1 MNDNA
6 KIQRYIFDIYGKTG
20 ACTQTNT
27 RIVPFLDRPKDYRVA
42 VEGFVTTCS
51 TDFGDCVKLIFET
64 SSIPVVQSN
73 LADNAVIQRK
83 QVGEYHLSKSESD
96 SKNNFIS
103 YRHQFYE
110 EYDLDS
116 DSPLRVMDLF
126 VYRQDKQ
133 GVITPLLLD
142 ENGGLSLTLV
152 FVRKD

>member
-1 MNDNA
+1 MNDNSQ
-6 KIQRYIFDIYGKTG
+6 IMRYVFDIYNKTG
-20 ACTQTNT
+20 LCQQTNT

-42 VEGFVTTCS
+42 VEAFVTTSS

-64 SSIPVVQSN
+64 SNIPVVQSN
-73 LADNAVIQRK
+73 LSANAVIQRK
-83 QVGEYHLSKSESD
+83 QIGEYHLTKSESD

-103 YRHQFYE
+103 YRPAFYE

-116 DSPLRVMDLF
+116 DSPLRAMDLF

-142 ENGGLSLTLV
+142 ATGGFSLTLV
-152 FVRKD
+152 FIRK